1 MKFKPLV
8 LIVFF
13 IAAPAFSQHALEAV
27 PMPAVLQVPPPEE
40 FARAHVAPQALTN
53 LRLTQDAGAS
63 EAPDIAVD
71 PAGNAYVAWQDA
83 RDGNWEIYYCLVSPQ
98 GRKLTNDVRVTN
110 TSGASQQPKIA
121 VDALGHAHLTWRE
134 GNEIFYSKRNRA
146 GEALVAPK
154 RVTGGNSEAPDIAV
168 QPDGTAGITWAK
180 QNGAAHEIGFRK
192 IAPTGAFVGNEII
205 LDTEYIYLT
214 RPPYIDGDG
223 KGSFYVAYKDYTG
236 FFLDTHLIFH
246 RIYADNHT
254 QCCFNVSNRTS
265 AEHPALAMVDDNRGY
280 IFFLDRIN
288 NNWEA
293 VHVSGAVFTEAAGN
307 TSGLDLAANDD
318 TETQMLAVWQDD
330 RDAAPEIHYSMVDNG
345 AKTIPDTR
353 VSDPGANSTNPAVA
367 ILADGNGH
375 FVWQDDRDGNRE
387 IYFATTVAATGKTLT
402 LLAPNGGENWKSGMT
417 QSIWWT
423 SNEVQ
428 FLHLEYS
435 TDGGGTWQPIAQNVD
450 ANTSTFAWEIPNA
463 PSSNCLL
470 RVVDAGDNNTRDVS
484 DAAFTIAPAVTTVI
498 IHGFSFNLP
507 FLRPDWIW
515 TMAEAIA
522 RRTGAAAYTLR
533 DGEIK
538 EEPDRSVAGGAD
550 RVVVMDW
557 ITESDFATLGFSE
570 GAGDALAALLLEGAL
585 EGKWRLDNL
594 HFIGHSRGTIVASEC
609 IQRLNAWTSSAGK
622 LPPNLSI
629 DTNIHFTTLDAHP
642 WDNLQGDHVA
652 DLFTAEDYRVNHL
665 INPTI
670 IAGQPADAVV
680 CWKNVGY
687 ADNYWH
693 RGAGLNGLE
702 QITAGPYRLDL
713 SETMQNYHGMSHSN
727 VHAWYHGTVDYAAE
741 KDGDGAEIDIDN
753 TWYPN
758 QQRTTL
764 GYNFSKTVAGNMAT
778 IATQP
783 GSTIPF
789 SEDLY
794 FDQELIFN
802 GDFDFGF
809 NRSNVSLGQRV
820 PGWHFHGGGGGGNV
834 NDEGAAGGKNYHL
847 VLNRNDAS
855 LKHNFF
861 LIPHDASRIYFAY
874 RTHLSSVNDELVVR
888 VADEEE
894 RIPLGSSSDSYW
906 WNFIDVTEMRGTVQ
920 TLEFAID
927 AGGLGIDSEVWIDE
941 VGFERRASLS
951 LVVASP
957 VDLHVYDADGRHTG
971 PTSDSTWVEEIP
983 ESRYLVSRDSLGHK
997 RQHIRLPQANNGF
1010 GYLVRLNATGETG
1023 SFAFEIRDFT
1033 NGSRSITAN
1042 FENVPVEPA
1051 TVALCTLRTAQPVAA
1066 TLRLHIDA
1074 DGDGTFETQRS
1085 PDDYFHAFE
1094 ILAQSQ
1100 GAGRLVPM
1108 DSTQKGREVF
1118 FVNYD
1123 HSLGFYIVPDSGAK
1137 ILEVLV
1143 DGVSL
1148 GPVREYTFTG
1158 VRDDHRIV
1166 AIFDKPTAVHEPKT
1180 PPATFALLPNYPNP
1194 FNAGTQIHYQL
1205 ASPATVRLALFN
1217 ALGQQ
1222 VNLLIDGER
1231 QNTGYHHVN
1240 WNGADQH
1247 GAPLPSGVYLC
1258 RFEATSAASRFVQT
1272 RKLLLMK

>member
-1 MKFKPLV
+1 MKINF
-8 LIVFF
+8 LILT
-13 IAAPAFSQHALEAV
+13 ACLTATAAFSQHALEAV
-27 PMPAVLQVPPPEE
+27 PMPAVLQVPSPEE

-53 LRLTQDAGAS
+53 IRLTHDPGVS

-71 PAGNAYVAWQDA
+71 PAGNAYVVWQDA

-98 GRKLTNDVRVTN
+98 GRKLTSDVRVTN
-110 TSGASQQPKIA
+110 TGGASQQPKIA

-168 QPDGTAGITWAK
+168 QPDGTAGLTWSK
-180 QNGAAHEIGFRK
+180 QNGVAHEIGFRK

-205 LDTEYIYLT
+205 LDTEFVYLT
-214 RPPYIDGDG
+214 REPYIDGDG

-236 FFLDTHLIFH
+236 FFLNTHLIFH

-254 QCCFNVSNRTS
+254 QCCFGVSNRSS
-265 AEHPALAMVDDNRGY
+265 ADHPRLALVDDNYGY
-280 IFFLDRIN
+280 FFFLDRIN
-288 NNWEA
+288 NNWEM
-293 VHVSGAVFTEAAGN
+293 VLFNGTVFTEPAGN
-307 TSGLDLAANDD
+307 TSGLDLAAHDD

-330 RDAAPEIHYSMVDNG
+330 RDGAPEVYYFMLQSNT
-345 AKTIPDTR
+345 KTIPDTR
-353 VSDPGANSTNPAVA
+353 VSDLGANSTNPAVA

-387 IYFATTVAATGKTLT
+387 IYFATTVTATSKRLT
-402 LLAPNGGENWKSGMT
+402 LLSPGGGENWKSGTM

-435 TDGGGTWQPIAQNVD
+435 TDGGASWQPIAQSVD
-450 ANTSTFAWEIPNA
+450 ASTSTFAWEIPNT

-470 RVVDAGDNNTRDVS
+470 RIIDASDNNTRDVS
-484 DAAFTIAPAVTTVI
+484 AAAFTIAPSVTTVI

-515 TMAEAIA
+515 TMAEALA
-522 RRTGAAAYTLR
+522 RRTGAIVYTLR
-533 DGEIK
+533 DGRIE
-538 EEPDRSVAGGAD
+538 EEPARSVAGGAD

-557 ITESDFATLGFSE
+557 IAESDFATLGFSE
-570 GAGDALAALLLEGAL
+570 GAGDALAALLLKGAQ

-594 HFIGHSRGTIVASEC
+594 HFIGHSRGAIVASEC
-609 IQRLNAWTSSAGK
+609 LQRLEAWTSSADK

-642 WDNLQGDHVA
+642 WDNLQGDHIG
-652 DLFTAEDYRVNHL
+652 DPFTAEDYRVNKL
-665 INPTI
+665 INP
-670 IAGQPADAVV
+670 AGQPADAVV

-702 QITAGPYRLDL
+702 QITAGQYRLDL
-713 SETMQNYHGMSHSN
+713 SETTQNYHGMSHSN

-741 KDGDGAEIDIDN
+741 EDGDGAEIDIDN

-764 GYNFSKTVAGNMAT
+764 GYNFSKAVAGNMAT

-789 SEDLY
+789 SDDLY
-794 FDQELIFN
+794 FDQEQIFN
-802 GDFDFGF
+802 GDFDLFVNLSPAF
-809 NRSNVSLGQRV
+809 RRTI
-820 PGWHFHGGGGGGNV
+820 PGWRFHGGGGIGSIALASAIEGGLNPHLRL
-834 NDEGAAGGKNYHL
+834 AAGLGFH
-847 VLNRNDAS
+847 R
-855 LKHNFF
+855 HNSFF
-861 LIPHDASRIYFAY
+861 IPHDASRIYFAY
-874 RTHLSSVNDELVVR
+874 RIHLSSVNDELVVR
-888 VADEEE
+888 LGNLEK

-906 WNFIDVTEMRGTVQ
+906 WNFIEVTSLRGTVQ

-941 VGFERRASLS
+941 IGFERRASLS

-957 VDLHVYDADGRHTG
+957 VDLHVYDAAGRHTG
-971 PTSDSTWVEEIP
+971 PASDSTWLEEIP

-997 RQHIRLPQANNGF
+997 RQHIRLPQASNGF
-1010 GYLVRLNATGETG
+1010 GYLVRLNAKGETG

-1042 FENVPVEPA
+1042 FENLPVEPA

-1066 TLRLHIDA
+1066 AMSLHIDTN
-1074 DGDGTFETQRS
+1074 GDGTFETQRR
-1085 PDDYFHAFE
+1085 PDGYFHAFQ

-1108 DSTQKGREVF
+1108 DSTQKGQEVF

-1123 HSLGFYIVPDSGAK
+1123 HSLGFHVVPDSGAQ

-1148 GPVREYTFTG
+1148 GPVHEYTFTG
-1158 VRDDHRIV
+1158 VHDDHRIV
-1166 AIFDKPTAVHEPKT
+1166 AVFDKPSAVHAPQT
-1180 PPATFALLPNYPNP
+1180 PPATFALLPNHPNP
-1194 FNAGTQIHYQL
+1194 FNAGTEIHYQL
-1205 ASPATVRLALFN
+1205 ASPATVRLAIFN

-1222 VNLLIDGER
+1222 VNLLTEGER
-1231 QNTGYHHVN
+1231 QNAGYHSIN
-1240 WNGADQH
+1240 WNGAGQH

-1258 RFEATSAASRFVQT
+1258 RFEATSAAGRFVQT